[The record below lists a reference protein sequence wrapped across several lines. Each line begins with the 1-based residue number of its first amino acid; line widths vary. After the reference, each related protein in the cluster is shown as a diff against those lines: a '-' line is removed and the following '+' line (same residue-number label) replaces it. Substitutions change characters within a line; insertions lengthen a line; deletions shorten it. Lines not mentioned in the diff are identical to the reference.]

1 MSITFLRRNFQSLSI
16 RFRFAFAML
25 VVADVLGGS
34 DVPVGRTDD
43 FFAID
48 LRIGTVL
55 AALPLAL
62 FTLLAG
68 CGATAPTAEA
78 SKTAAWRSVGLA
90 PASQPASP
98 WASLQSQVGRAPAE
112 SNDFLR
118 SGRLA
123 ERLGA
128 LLGEDNYLVLL
139 QNMRTTTPL
148 RQEGGLLYITG
159 HRYEQA
165 DAEAAAVVV
174 HPAADTVRV
183 WLSTG
188 STDSPMK
195 VMNSEYRG
203 STLPGMNTGFVVT
216 P

>member
-1 MSITFLRRNFQSLSI
+1 MHLHSIIFLRRG
-16 RFRFAFAML
+16 A
-25 VVADVLGGS
+25 
-34 DVPVGRTDD
+34 
-43 FFAID
+43 
-48 LRIGTVL
+48 L

-188 STDSPMK
+188 GEEWEVQDIGAPKTWPAD
-195 VMNSEYRG
+195 
-203 STLPGMNTGFVVT
+203 VVRAMENARR
-216 P
+216 